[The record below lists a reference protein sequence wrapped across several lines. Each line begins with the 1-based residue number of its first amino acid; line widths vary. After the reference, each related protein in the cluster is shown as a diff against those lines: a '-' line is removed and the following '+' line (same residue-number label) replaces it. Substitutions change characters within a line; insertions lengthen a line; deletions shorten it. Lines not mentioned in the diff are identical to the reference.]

1 MTVVIF
7 LMIVIFAVSIIITR
21 NKVSPREERARQL
34 AERAK
39 HLNGHQLLGFLST
52 YAQDEEEMQR
62 ALEILM
68 KHKK

>member
-1 MTVVIF
+1 MIITIF
-7 LMIVIFAVSIIITR
+7 LMIVIFAISIFMTR
-21 NKVSPREERARQL
+21 KKVSPKEEHARQL

-52 YAQDEEEMQR
+52 YAQDEEERQR